1 MFNFF
6 KQNKSQERP
15 DDVKGIRD
23 AALRFIK
30 EQLQKAEG
38 GEGGNIRGMQL
49 YLAPREEEKHL
60 YQSAFF
66 IEEEGRFKE
75 EVQKIADDFALQLP
89 GNWNLEILFK
99 EMLPVDAIKA
109 QNIDVALFIVTRKQT
124 APKTTVTAYINILNG
139 EAEKEKYSFT
149 SNSGKIFIG
158 REKKVQ
164 TADGFFR
171 INTIAFPAGSTHQSN
186 KYISRQHAHIEWD
199 AERSAFMLYADEGG
213 IPPRNKI
220 KVRTVTGSLEKLQ
233 TTQIG
238 YPLQEGDQII
248 LGDSALLEFRTNNEE
263 MTNASNDE

>member
-6 KQNKSQERP
+6 KQNKDQQRP

-23 AALRFIK
+23 AILRFIK

-38 GEGGNIRGMQL
+38 GEGSNIRGIQL
-49 YLAPREEEKHL
+49 YLAPKEEEKHL
-60 YQSAFF
+60 YQSAVFV
-66 IEEEGRFKE
+66 EDEGRFKDE
-75 EVQKIADDFALQLP
+75 IQKIADDFALQLP
-89 GNWNLEILFK
+89 DNWNLEILFR
-99 EMLPVDAIKA
+99 EVLPQDAIKT
-109 QNIDVALFIVTRKQT
+109 QNIDAALFIVTRKQT

-139 EAEKEKYSFT
+139 EAEKENYSFT
-149 SNSGKIFIG
+149 STSGKIFIG

-171 INTIAFPAGSTHQSN
+171 INTIAFPAESTHQSN

-199 AERSAFMLYADEGG
+199 PERNSFMLYADEGG
-213 IPPRNKI
+213 IPPRNKV
-220 KVRTVTGSLEKLQ
+220 KVRTADGNMEKLQ

-248 LGDSALLEFRTNNEE
+248 LGDSALLEFRIKG
-263 MTNASNDE
+263 MMNDE